1 MRRYQMSLDD
11 VVEYEDDDEDDENEA
26 IADIETQVDYW
37 GEDSL
42 TENQQALYRGY
53 ITFQQYMKLENE

>member
-1 MRRYQMSLDD
+1 MSLDD